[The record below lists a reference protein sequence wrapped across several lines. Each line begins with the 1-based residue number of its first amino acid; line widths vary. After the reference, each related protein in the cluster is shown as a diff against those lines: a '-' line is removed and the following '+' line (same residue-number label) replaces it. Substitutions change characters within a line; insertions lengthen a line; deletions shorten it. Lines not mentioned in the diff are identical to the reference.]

1 MISDIRLLKNIGTF
15 DSKSVGQ
22 SIALNKLTLL
32 YAENGRGK
40 TTLAA
45 VLRSLAT
52 GNPQPIEER
61 WRFESDHSPHVVLH
75 SLDQPSGLVFQNGSW
90 NKTLPDLKIFDDT
103 FVDENVHSGLD
114 VEALHRQ
121 NLHDFILGDQG
132 VALSRRIQELGNCI
146 AQHTSS
152 LKEKSHSI
160 PQHVRGGLSMEDFC
174 ALPEAQDIDAKTLT
188 AERELVAAQDLEKL
202 RNAFMFKEIHLPAID
217 TETISLTL
225 QSDLPNLDRMADA
238 RVQAHVRA
246 LGEGG
251 EAWVEQGIRRVR
263 EQEDRACPFCG
274 ESLEGLDLVA
284 HYRSYFS
291 EGYHK
296 LRQDVTDQLEIIE
309 LNHSNG
315 AQANF
320 ERAVGLARQVGQFW
334 ATYADVPEVNID
346 TAAIE
351 LDWRAAREA
360 ITDRLQAKEA
370 APLERLDLDE
380 KAVKAIESYNLRIQ
394 EIKSLN
400 ELLTSCNE
408 RLLAVQL
415 QAEATDVKKLRGRLN
430 VLNATRARFSDE
442 YAPLCDDYVQEMED
456 KNTKEKEKDETRG
469 ALNEYRAKI
478 FPAIEDSVNG
488 YLQRFNAGF
497 RIKSL
502 EPSNIGGGSGTTC
515 TYLVDIGNNQVAVKS
530 STRVQGTPSFRSA
543 LSAGDRNTL
552 ALALFFSSLDQ
563 NPNLAKTIVVVDD
576 PMSSLDDHR
585 SLATVQEVR
594 KLSGRAGQV
603 IVLSHDKSFLC
614 GVWRHAN
621 SEETCSLELRQSG
634 TNSNVL
640 PWNVSQDSIT
650 EHDQRHKLL
659 EKYAYK
665 QCGKEREVGAA
676 IRLHLEGF
684 LRVMYPGDYFPE
696 TLLGS
701 FIGACRE
708 RLGQTNEIMGGEL
721 VQELAE
727 ITEYGNLFHHDTNQA
742 WQKTAIN
749 GSELLGY
756 VRRTLKYCTAGRWD
770 VKVDQS

>member
-1 MISDIRLLKNIGTF
+1 MIDDIRLLKNIGTF
-15 DSKSVGQ
+15 DSKSVGG
-22 SIALNKLTLL
+22 SIALNKLTLI

-61 WRFESDHSPHVVLH
+61 WRFGSDHSPHVVLQCR
-75 SLDQPSGLVFQNGSW
+75 DQPSGLVFQNGAW

-114 VEALHRQ
+114 VEAHHRQ

-132 VALSRRIQELGNCI
+132 VALSRRIQELGICI
-146 AQHTSS
+146 SQHTST
-152 LKEKSHSI
+152 LREKADSI

-174 ALPEAQDIDAKTLT
+174 ALPEVPDIDAKTVV
-188 AERELVAAQDLEKL
+188 AERELVAAQDREEL
-202 RNAFMFKEIHLPAID
+202 RNASMFARIHLPEFDLESINQ
-217 TETISLTL
+217 TL
-225 QSDLPNLDRMADA
+225 QSNLPDLDRTAEA

-251 EAWVEQGIRRVR
+251 ESWVEEGIRGVR
-263 EQEDRACPFCG
+263 ASDDGACPFCG
-274 ESLEGLDLVA
+274 QGLDGLSLVA

-291 EGYHK
+291 ENYTLLK
-296 LRQDVTDQLEIIE
+296 KDVTDQLECID
-309 LNHSNG
+309 LNHADG
-315 AQANF
+315 AQAKF

-334 ATYADVPEVNID
+334 ATYADVPKVDID

-351 LDWRAAREA
+351 LDWKAAREA
-360 ITDRLQAKEA
+360 ITDHLEAKRA
-370 APLERLDLDE
+370 APLERLELEDHAL
-380 KAVKAIESYNLRIQ
+380 KTVESYNLHRQVIRG
-394 EIKSLN
+394 LN
-400 ELLTSCNE
+400 ERLTSCNE
-408 RLLAVQL
+408 KLHMVQL
-415 QAEATDVKKLRGRLN
+415 QAEATDVKELRAQLN
-430 VLNATRARFSDE
+430 VLKATKARFSDE
-442 YAPLCDDYVQEMED
+442 FAPLCENFVQEMKA
-456 KNTKEKEKDETRG
+456 KNTKEREKNATRD
-469 ALNEYRAKI
+469 ALEEYRAKV
-478 FPAIEDSVNG
+478 FPAIEEGVND
-488 YLQRFNAGF
+488 YLQRFSAGF

-502 EPSNIGGGSGTTC
+502 EPSNIGSGSGSTC
-515 TYLVDIGNNQVAVKS
+515 TYNVDIDNNQVAVKS
-530 STRVQGTPSFRSA
+530 STKVQGEPSFRSS

-621 SEETCSLELRQSG
+621 SEESCSLELRQSG
-634 TNSNVL
+634 TISNLL

-659 EKYAYK
+659 EKYADK
-665 QCGKEREVGAA
+665 QCGDKREVGAA

-684 LRVMYPGDYFPE
+684 LRIMYPGNYSTE
-696 TLLGS
+696 TLLGH
-701 FIGACRE
+701 FIGICRE
-708 RLGQTNEIMGGEL
+708 KLGHPTEIMSEEL
-721 VQELAE
+721 VQELAD
-727 ITEYGNLFHHDTNQA
+727 ISEYGNLFHHDTNQA
-742 WQKTAIN
+742 WQNTAIN
-749 GSELLGY
+749 GNQLLGY
-756 VRRTLKYCTAGRWD
+756 VRRTLKYCSAGRW
-770 VKVDQS
+770 KI